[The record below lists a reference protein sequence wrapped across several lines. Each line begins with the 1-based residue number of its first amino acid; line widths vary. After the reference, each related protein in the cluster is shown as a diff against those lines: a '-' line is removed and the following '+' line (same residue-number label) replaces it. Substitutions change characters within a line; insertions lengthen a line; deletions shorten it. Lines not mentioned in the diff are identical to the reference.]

1 MEARWWL
8 GPPQNFI
15 QRTGGSALSETNG
28 IWNPIAWENH
38 GASLELANSFV
49 QVYKGFIPNN
59 LTISTIRSDKEKVK
73 EDPGV
78 GAGMGSLSG

>member
-1 MEARWWL
+1 M
-8 GPPQNFI
+8 
-15 QRTGGSALSETNG
+15 
-28 IWNPIAWENH
+28 
-38 GASLELANSFV
+38 ELANSFV